1 MELEVVR
8 ACYYGLKNAT
18 IGLNA
23 QIGGLAIDQTGDL
36 TPPQVAFY
44 NYVDHPWVAR
54 KKINREEIESTRIV
68 LPAMV
73 VFLEA
78 APTIDA
84 EVETIY
90 RDGDFPVSYSYLSIE
105 PDETKRMRD
114 ALYTTRALFRFFTQ
128 FHANAVKDTLRLRNN
143 VALLFAK
150 NPITPYTP
158 MDSWEAAY
166 LAAATTVTYRCR
178 EHLV

>member
-1 MELEVVR
+1 VLLRPQERDHRPQR
-8 ACYYGLKNAT
+8 A
-18 IGLNA
+18 
-23 QIGGLAIDQTGDL
+23 DRRPRDRSDGDL

-73 VFLEA
+73 VYLEA

-84 EVETIY
+84 EV
-90 RDGDFPVSYSYLSIE
+90 RDDLPGRRLPGLVQLPLDRAGRGE
-105 PDETKRMRD
+105 AD
-114 ALYTTRALFRFFTQ
+114 ARRALHDARALPVL
-128 FHANAVKDTLRLRNN
+128 HAIPRERRQGHAPLRNN